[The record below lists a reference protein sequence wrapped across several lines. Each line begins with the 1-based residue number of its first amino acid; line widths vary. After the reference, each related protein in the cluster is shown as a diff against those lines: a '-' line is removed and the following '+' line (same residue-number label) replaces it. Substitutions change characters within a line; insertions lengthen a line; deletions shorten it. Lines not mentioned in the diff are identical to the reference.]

1 MEFKM
6 MQLSYQDISLSIN
19 CCILFDESERIKC
32 SYGRNMEVDQLKYDI
47 KNCRFETGCGILVE
61 IIFGYWWHKTFSWI
75 CIVLKEI
82 KKVKKK
88 SMFGNNNNQGKWK

>member
-1 MEFKM
+1 M

-32 SYGRNMEVDQLKYDI
+32 SYDRNSQNMEVHQLKYDI

-61 IIFGYWWHKTFSWI
+61 VCFLLCSLCFYVDMIMT
-75 CIVLKEI
+75 
-82 KKVKKK
+82 
-88 SMFGNNNNQGKWK
+88 M